1 MKELEYIILKAKQ
14 DMKKK
19 KITQNKLAQELGMSV
34 TTVNN
39 ALNLKNVTIDSLKAI
54 LKYIEEN

>member
-19 KITQNKLAQELGMSV
+19 KITQNKIAQELGMSV
-34 TTVNN
+34 TTINN